1 MVHHIQDSSTVT
13 PPAVAA
19 AAAAASSSTSTTPR
33 QLGVLRDGNFPM
45 SLRRSS
51 APGYSAA
58 SFSSFSSSS
67 SSSTSRS
74 TAVGASAS
82 ASASAASWKRRSD
95 GDAHLQRSFATH
107 TPEASL
113 EFLDHLQS
121 LIIARP
127 SLAGSSSATRRSA
140 PPMIKRPRR
149 SSSASRLSLSALH
162 AANNSSASS
171 ASHNNHAR
179 SESAQ
184 FVDSWLKTLDASAA
198 AAAMGSTTTPR
209 AGSVVPA
216 GEKNTGVLGLLD
228 SRIAELTMEIEN
240 LRMKPL
246 LRSAPTPPPT
256 PAPTRPKG
264 TPRQLTD
271 KSASHQAPS
280 PPTAAAVAN
289 PFQSLVDHLDTL
301 SLASAPRLAGT
312 PPSSSAPLPP
322 TTPPPHAPPSPTP
335 TAPTTPTP
343 EPARQS
349 AAA

>member
-19 AAAAASSSTSTTPR
+19 AAAATSSSTSTTPR

-67 SSSTSRS
+67 SSRS

-127 SLAGSSSATRRSA
+127 SSAGSSSATRRSA

-162 AANNSSASS
+162 SANNSSVSS

-198 AAAMGSTTTPR
+198 AAAVGSTAPR

-246 LRSAPTPPPT
+246 LRSAPTPSPT
-256 PAPTRPKG
+256 PAPTRPKI
-264 TPRQLTD
+264 TLQQLTD
-271 KSASHQAPS
+271 KSVSHQAPP

-312 PPSSSAPLPP
+312 PPSSPAPLPP
-322 TTPPPHAPPSPTP
+322 TTPPPHTPPSPT
-335 TAPTTPTP
+335 PTTPTP

>member
-19 AAAAASSSTSTTPR
+19 AAAATSSSTSTTPR

-67 SSSTSRS
+67 TSSSRS

-107 TPEASL
+107 APEASL

-127 SLAGSSSATRRSA
+127 SPAGSSSATRRSA

-162 AANNSSASS
+162 SANNSSASS
-171 ASHNNHAR
+171 ASHNNHTR

-198 AAAMGSTTTPR
+198 AAAVGSTTSR
-209 AGSVVPA
+209 ASSVVPA

-256 PAPTRPKG
+256 PAPTRPKL
-264 TPRQLTD
+264 TPQQLTD
-271 KSASHQAPS
+271 KSVSQAPP

-322 TTPPPHAPPSPTP
+322 TTPPPNAPPSPT
-335 TAPTTPTP
+335 PTTPTP

>member
-1 MVHHIQDSSTVT
+1 MLHHIQDSSTAT
-13 PPAVAA
+13 PTAVAA
-19 AAAAASSSTSTTPR
+19 AATSSSTSTTPR

-58 SFSSFSSSS
+58 SFSSLASSSS
-67 SSSTSRS
+67 RS
-74 TAVGASAS
+74 AAAGSAS

-121 LIIARP
+121 LIISRP
-127 SLAGSSSATRRSA
+127 SVPGSSSSSSSATRRS

-149 SSSASRLSLSALH
+149 SSSASRLSLSA
-162 AANNSSASS
+162 ANNNSPSSFSS

-198 AAAMGSTTTPR
+198 VAAAAAAAVAGPASASASAR
-209 AGSVVPA
+209 AGGGVVA
-216 GEKNTGVLGLLD
+216 GEKNTGMLGFLD

-246 LRSAPTPPPT
+246 LRSAPPPPPS
-256 PAPTRPKG
+256 PAALSTQPKIA
-264 TPRQLTD
+264 PLQFTD
-271 KSASHQAPS
+271 KSVNPPP

-301 SLASAPRLAGT
+301 SLASAASRLST
-312 PPSSSAPLPP
+312 PLPP
-322 TTPPPHAPPSPTP
+322 TTPPSHAPPSPTP
-335 TAPTTPTP
+335 TPTP

-349 AAA
+349 AAV